1 MGTWELHKYYRM
13 VLLCGICTCWCCMY
27 FVFLIVFLLLIAS
40 TASNGEAIASEV
52 SSTATYVYKRSEEI
66 SIQIIYMDSLS
77 LHRSVIVMGAAILFS
92 HFLQNFHFSIFYNLI
107 KRTDDLIS
115 VKRVSSYRSAF
126 TVHRKLRFI
135 LYKLILYFFAP
146 FCYCH
151 GCNHFVQSFFTKFP
165 VIETDT
171 IKFRIKTNWYIT
183 SG

>member
-1 MGTWELHKYYRM
+1 MCIKEVKKFQFKSYIWTVFLCT
-13 VLLCGICTCWCCMY
+13 VLLLSWGQPFC
-27 FVFLIVFLLLIAS
+27 S
-40 TASNGEAIASEV
+40 AIFFHK
-52 SSTATYVYKRSEEI
+52 T
-66 SIQIIYMDSLS
+66 SIY
-77 LHRSVIVMGAAILFS
+77 
-92 HFLQNFHFSIFYNLI
+92 LI

-151 GCNHFVQSFFTKFP
+151 GCNHFVQSFFTKLP